1 MKMSFSADTK
11 KELCSL
17 KFNSKIEALLELSA
31 IARMNANV
39 LVRNQGQV
47 QLRFFSES
55 KEVILR
61 VIRMIDYLYQEEL
74 DMLTQQNEQLK
85 QAPVY
90 SAIFTGKALDLFF
103 EESGYNAL
111 GSYTESVDRILSRLK
126 SEDNAKTYLRGAF
139 LGGGSVTNPV
149 KAYHFEIVVPSNEDI
164 ELLLALME
172 EADIEAKVGLRR
184 DMPLLYIK
192 DSEMISNILVY
203 IGAPQ
208 AMLKLEDAKA
218 MKDLRNDINRKV
230 NAETANM
237 DKQLDASFKQIK
249 AIRYI
254 EDNGGLE
261 QLPDSLIDV
270 AQARLSNPQA
280 NLRSLGELMD
290 PPLSKSGVS
299 HRLRKIA
306 SFAEDLAGRK
316 LNK

>member
-1 MKMSFSADTK
+1 MSFSSDTK

-17 KFNSKIEALLELSA
+17 KFNTKIEALLELAA

-39 LVRNQGQV
+39 LVRNQGEV

-61 VIRMIDYLYQEEL
+61 VIRMIDYLYGQEP
-74 DMLTQQNEQLK
+74 DMVTQQNEQLK

-90 SAIFTGKALDLFF
+90 STIFMGKALDLFF
-103 EESGYNAL
+103 EESGYDAL
-111 GSYTESVDRILSRLK
+111 GSYKQSAERILSRLK
-126 SEDNAKTYLRGAF
+126 SEENARTYLRGAF
-139 LGGGSVTNPV
+139 LGGGSVTNPI
-149 KAYHFEIVVPSNEDI
+149 KAYHFEIVVPSSEDI
-164 ELLLALME
+164 DLLLTILKDAE
-172 EADIEAKVGLRR
+172 IDAKVGTRR

-237 DKQLDASFKQIK
+237 DKQLDASFRQMK

-254 EDNGGLE
+254 AENGGLE

-270 AQARLSNPQA
+270 AHVRLEHPQA
-280 NLRSLGELMD
+280 NLKQLGELME

-299 HRLRKIA
+299 HRLRKIT
-306 SFAEDLAGRK
+306 SYAEDLAGRK

>member
-1 MKMSFSADTK
+1 MSFSSDTK

-17 KFNSKIEALLELSA
+17 KFNTKIEALLELSA

-39 LVRNQGQV
+39 LVRNQGEV

-61 VIRMIDYLYQEEL
+61 VIRMIDYLYGQEP
-74 DMLTQQNEQLK
+74 DMVTQQNEQLK

-90 SAIFTGKALDLFF
+90 STIFMGKALDLFF
-103 EESGYNAL
+103 EESGYDAL
-111 GSYTESVDRILSRLK
+111 GSYKQSAERILSRLK
-126 SEDNAKTYLRGAF
+126 SEENARTYLRGAF
-139 LGGGSVTNPV
+139 LGGGSVTNPI
-149 KAYHFEIVVPSNEDI
+149 KAYHFEIVVPSSEDI
-164 ELLLALME
+164 DLLLTILKDAE
-172 EADIEAKVGLRR
+172 IDAKVGTRR

-237 DKQLDASFKQIK
+237 DKQLDASFRQMK

-254 EDNGGLE
+254 AENGGLE

-270 AQARLSNPQA
+270 AHVRLEHPQA
-280 NLRSLGELMD
+280 NLKQLGELME

-299 HRLRKIA
+299 HRLRKIT
-306 SFAEDLAGRK
+306 SYAEDLAGRK

>member
-1 MKMSFSADTK
+1 MSFSSDTK

-17 KFNSKIEALLELSA
+17 KFNTKIEALLELSA

-39 LVRNQGQV
+39 LVRNQGEV

-61 VIRMIDYLYQEEL
+61 VIRMIDYLYGQEP
-74 DMLTQQNEQLK
+74 DMVTQQNEQLK

-90 SAIFTGKALDLFF
+90 STIFMGKALDLFF
-103 EESGYNAL
+103 EESGYDAL
-111 GSYTESVDRILSRLK
+111 GSYKQSAERILSRLK
-126 SEDNAKTYLRGAF
+126 SEETARTYLRGAF
-139 LGGGSVTNPV
+139 LGGGSVTNPI
-149 KAYHFEIVVPSNEDI
+149 KAYHFEIVVPSSEDI
-164 ELLLALME
+164 DLLLTILKDAE
-172 EADIEAKVGLRR
+172 IDAKVGTRR

-237 DKQLDASFKQIK
+237 DKQLDASFRQMK

-254 EDNGGLE
+254 AENGGLE

-270 AQARLSNPQA
+270 AHVRLEHPQA
-280 NLRSLGELMD
+280 NLKQLGELME

-299 HRLRKIA
+299 HRLRKIT
-306 SFAEDLAGRK
+306 SYAEDLPGRK